1 MHQIYFLSIFANLMA
16 GVTLSSDYLSDKISA
31 FSPFKELF
39 SRKGVRGGIGALAL
53 IVGFLKLLIR
63 SIDHDVP
70 VVGDF
75 LPALAGIGMGAVL
88 LFELFKAKTEVSSE
102 TMGNLEK
109 VVVTYKVPL
118 GLAGAAIGLLHFL
131 LPGALFL

>member
-1 MHQIYFLSIFANLMA
+1 MHQIYFLSIFTNLIA
-16 GVTLSSDYLSDKISA
+16 GVTLSSDYLSEKISA

-39 SRKGVRGGIGALAL
+39 GRKGVRGGIGALAL

-63 SIDHDVP
+63 SISHDVP

-88 LFELFKAKTEVSSE
+88 LFELFKAKTEVSSK